1 MLHHVSKEYIPK
13 SGPTLGCVP
22 MYIQLWIKNLGY
34 AIPNWAPN
42 WDTWPPVNEIAFSGV
57 APRIPKTHPTH
68 LASNWDA
75 NWGAASEFVFQF
87 GPDFGDT
94 LSQNGPQIGIRSL
107 PSMKLHFLALHHV
120 SQKRTP
126 LIWPR
131 IGMQIGVRHP
141 NSYFNLGQILGIRY
155 PKMGPRLG
163 YVVSR
168 Q

>member
-94 LSQNGPQIGIRSL
+94 LSQNGPQIGIRGL
-107 PSMKLHFLALHHV
+107 PSMKLHLFEVA
-120 SQKRTP
+120 
-126 LIWPR
+126 PR
-131 IGMQIGVRHP
+131 IPTCIPKSGLKLGCKLGCGIRIRIAIW
-141 NSYFNLGQILGIRY
+141 GQISGYVIQKLG
-155 PKMGPRLG
+155 PKLG
-163 YVVSR
+163 YVASN